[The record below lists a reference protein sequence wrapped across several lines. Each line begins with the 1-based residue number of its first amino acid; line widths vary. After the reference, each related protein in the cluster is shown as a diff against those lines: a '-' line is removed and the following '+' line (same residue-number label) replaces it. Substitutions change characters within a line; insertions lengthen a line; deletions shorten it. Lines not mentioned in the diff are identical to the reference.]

1 MWLKCLQFNESAKMN
16 ERRVK
21 YFASVSNRSVLC
33 RVKRHLKLVMD
44 AELLV
49 QRIANKISPEPI
61 RQILEKQVLAKVL
74 TPGEFELGLGSH
86 SLSRYC
92 YAPGEM
98 ILCRRNTEEWV
109 RWRSPIQMLLI
120 TVPDQ
125 TLHSVAE
132 EMGGRAPELN
142 GTPLLKDERI
152 RALVAAAEADL
163 ANGSSAGRIY
173 TDSIGRALA
182 AALMHS
188 QGVLRSSMRHYRG
201 GLSPVQ
207 LRRVT
212 SLVHENLH
220 EDVSLMQMAEEAK
233 LSPAYFSQM
242 FHQSTGVAPHQFV
255 LRARVERAK
264 ELLVK
269 EDARVL
275 DVAIACGFQTQQH
288 FARVFRAFCKM
299 SPTQFRKARLA

>member
-1 MWLKCLQFNESAKMN
+1 LQVDENAKMN
-16 ERRVK
+16 ERRVN

-33 RVKRHLKLVMD
+33 RVKRHLNPVMD

-49 QRIANKISPEPI
+49 QRIANKISLGPT
-61 RQILEKQVLAKVL
+61 RQIFEKQVLAKVL
-74 TPGEFELGLGSH
+74 TPGEFEVGLRSH
-86 SLSRYC
+86 SLSRYS

-109 RWRSPIQMLLI
+109 CWHSPIQMLLI
-120 TVPDQ
+120 TVPDR
-125 TLHSVAE
+125 TFHSVAE

-142 GTPLLKDERI
+142 GTPLLEDERI
-152 RALVAAAEADL
+152 RALVAAAEADH
-163 ANGSSAGRIY
+163 AGGSPAGRIY
-173 TDSIGRALA
+173 LDSIGRALA
-182 AALMHS
+182 AALLHS
-188 QGVLRSSMRHYRG
+188 QGVLRSPMRHYVG

-207 LRRVT
+207 LRRVA
-212 SLVHENLH
+212 SFVHEHLH

-233 LSPAYFSQM
+233 LSRAYFSQM
-242 FHQSTGVAPHQFV
+242 FRQSTGVAPHQFV

-269 EDARVL
+269 EDARIL

-288 FARVFRAFCKM
+288 FARAFRALCKV
-299 SPTQFRKARLA
+299 SPTQFRRARLA

>member
-1 MWLKCLQFNESAKMN
+1 MN
-16 ERRVK
+16 
-21 YFASVSNRSVLC
+21 
-33 RVKRHLKLVMD
+33 

-49 QRIANKISPEPI
+49 HRVVNEISPEPI

-74 TPGEFELGLGSH
+74 TPGEFEVGLGSNR
-86 SLSRYC
+86 LSRYR

-98 ILCRRNTEEWV
+98 ILCRKNTEEWV

-132 EMGGRAPELN
+132 EMGGRAPGLN
-142 GTPLLKDERI
+142 GTPLLEDERI
-152 RALVAAAEADL
+152 RALVAAVEADH
-163 ANGSSAGRIY
+163 AGGSPAGRIY
-173 TDSIGRALA
+173 MDSIGRALA
-182 AALMHS
+182 AALLHS
-188 QGVLRSSMRHYRG
+188 QGVLRSPMRHYVG

-212 SLVHENLH
+212 SFVYEHLH
-220 EDVSLMQMAEEAK
+220 HDVSLMQMAQEAR

-242 FHQSTGVAPHQFV
+242 FRQSTGVAPHQFV

-288 FARVFRAFCKM
+288 FARAFRALCKM
-299 SPTQFRKARLA
+299 SPTQFRRLQEA

>member
-1 MWLKCLQFNESAKMN
+1 MSEG
-16 ERRVK
+16 
-21 YFASVSNRSVLC
+21 SNTSLLYPIVRYLC
-33 RVKRHLKLVMD
+33 RVKRHLNPIVD

-49 QRIANKISPEPI
+49 QRIANKISREPI
-61 RQILEKQVLAKVL
+61 RQIFDKQVLAKVL
-74 TPGEFELGLGSH
+74 TPGEFEFGLGSH

-109 RWRSPIQMLLI
+109 RWQSPIQMLMI

-125 TLHSVAE
+125 TFHSVAE

-152 RALVAAAEADL
+152 RALAAAEADL
-163 ANGSSAGRIY
+163 ENGSPTGRIY

-188 QGVLRSSMRHYRG
+188 QGALRSPMRHYRG

-212 SLVHENLH
+212 SFVHENLH

-242 FHQSTGVAPHQFV
+242 FHQATGVAPHQFV

-288 FARVFRAFCKM
+288 FARVFRALCKM
-299 SPTQFRKARLA
+299 SPTQFRQARLA

>member
-1 MWLKCLQFNESAKMN
+1 MGSA
-16 ERRVK
+16 
-21 YFASVSNRSVLC
+21 
-33 RVKRHLKLVMD
+33 
-44 AELLV
+44 LLL
-49 QRIANKISPEPI
+49 QRIAGEISPEPVC
-61 RQILEKQVLAKVL
+61 QLFKSQVLAKVL
-74 TPGEFELGLGSH
+74 TPAEFEFGLGTYD
-86 SLSRYC
+86 LSRCRYV
-92 YAPGEM
+92 PGEM

-109 RWRSPIQMLLI
+109 RWRSSIQMLLI

-132 EMGGRAPELN
+132 ELGGRAPKLN

-152 RALVAAAEADL
+152 RALVVATEADL
-163 ANGSSAGRIY
+163 ANGSPAGRIY
-173 TDSIGRALA
+173 RDSIGRALA

-188 QGVLRSSMRHYRG
+188 QGVWRSSMRLYRG
-201 GLSPVQ
+201 GLSPVR

-212 SLVHENLH
+212 SFVHENLH
-220 EDVSLMQMAEEAK
+220 EDVSLIQMAEEAK

-242 FHQSTGVAPHQFV
+242 FRQSTGVAPHQFV

-288 FARVFRAFCKM
+288 FARVFRALCKM
-299 SPTQFRKARLA
+299 SPTQFRQARLA

>member
-1 MWLKCLQFNESAKMN
+1 M
-16 ERRVK
+16 
-21 YFASVSNRSVLC
+21 
-33 RVKRHLKLVMD
+33 MD

-61 RQILEKQVLAKVL
+61 RQIFEKQVLAKVL

-92 YAPGEM
+92 YAAGEM

-109 RWRSPIQMLLI
+109 RWHSTIQMLLI

-125 TLHSVAE
+125 TFHSIAE
-132 EMGGRAPELN
+132 EMGGRVPELN

-163 ANGSSAGRIY
+163 ANGSPAARIY

-188 QGVLRSSMRHYRG
+188 QGVLRSPMRHYRG
-201 GLSPVQ
+201 GLSPVK

-212 SLVHENLH
+212 SFVHEYLH
-220 EDVSLMQMAEEAK
+220 EDVSSMQMAEEAK

-242 FHQSTGVAPHQFV
+242 FRQSTGVAPHQFV

-288 FARVFRAFCKM
+288 FARVFRALCKM
-299 SPTQFRKARLA
+299 SPTQFRQARLA

>member
-1 MWLKCLQFNESAKMN
+1 
-16 ERRVK
+16 
-21 YFASVSNRSVLC
+21 
-33 RVKRHLKLVMD
+33 MD

-61 RQILEKQVLAKVL
+61 RQILKKQVLAKVL

-109 RWRSPIQMLLI
+109 RWRSPIQMLQI

-152 RALVAAAEADL
+152 RALVAATEADL
-163 ANGSSAGRIY
+163 ANGSPAGRIY

-182 AALMHS
+182 AALLHS
-188 QGVLRSSMRHYRG
+188 QGALWSSMRHYRG

-212 SLVHENLH
+212 SFVHENLH
-220 EDVSLMQMAEEAK
+220 EDVSLRQMAEEAK
-233 LSPAYFSQM
+233 LSRAYFSQM
-242 FHQSTGVAPHQFV
+242 FRQSTGVAPHQFV

-288 FARVFRAFCKM
+288 FARAFRALCKM
-299 SPTQFRKARLA
+299 SPTQFRQARLA

>member
-1 MWLKCLQFNESAKMN
+1 
-16 ERRVK
+16 
-21 YFASVSNRSVLC
+21 
-33 RVKRHLKLVMD
+33 MD

-86 SLSRYC
+86 SLSKYC

-109 RWRSPIQMLLI
+109 RWPSPIQMLLI

-125 TLHSVAE
+125 TFHSVAE

-142 GTPLLKDERI
+142 GTPLLKDGRI

-188 QGVLRSSMRHYRG
+188 QGVLRTPKMGHYRG
-201 GLSPVQ
+201 GLSPSQ

-212 SLVHENLH
+212 SFVHECLH
-220 EDVSLMQMAEEAK
+220 EDVSLIQMAEQAK
-233 LSPAYFSQM
+233 LSPAHFSQM
-242 FHQSTGVAPHQFV
+242 FRQSTGVTPHQFV

-269 EDARVL
+269 KDARVL
-275 DVAIACGFQTQQH
+275 DVAIACGFRTQQH
-288 FARVFRAFCKM
+288 FAKVFRAFCKM
-299 SPTQFRKARLA
+299 SPTQFRQARLA

>member
-1 MWLKCLQFNESAKMN
+1 MQ
-16 ERRVK
+16 
-21 YFASVSNRSVLC
+21 
-33 RVKRHLKLVMD
+33 D

-49 QRIANKISPEPI
+49 HRIANKISLEPI
-61 RQILEKQVLAKVL
+61 RQIFEKQVLAKVL
-74 TPGEFELGLGSH
+74 TAGEFEFGLGPH

-109 RWRSPIQMLLI
+109 RWHSPIQMLLI

-125 TLHSVAE
+125 TFHSVAE
-132 EMGGRAPELN
+132 EMGGRVPELN
-142 GTPLLKDERI
+142 GTPVLKDERI
-152 RALVAAAEADL
+152 RALIAAAEADL
-163 ANGSSAGRIY
+163 ANGSPAGRIY

-182 AALMHS
+182 AALIHS
-188 QGVLRSSMRHYRG
+188 QGVSPSPARHYRG

-212 SLVHENLH
+212 SFVHEYLH

-242 FHQSTGVAPHQFV
+242 FRQSTGVAPHQFV

-288 FARVFRAFCKM
+288 FARVFRALCKL
-299 SPTQFRKARLA
+299 SPTQFRQARLA

>member
-1 MWLKCLQFNESAKMN
+1 
-16 ERRVK
+16 
-21 YFASVSNRSVLC
+21 
-33 RVKRHLKLVMD
+33 MD

-49 QRIANKISPEPI
+49 QRIANKISSEPI
-61 RQILEKQVLAKVL
+61 RQILEEQVLAKVL
-74 TPGEFELGLGSH
+74 TPGKFELGLGSH
-86 SLSRYC
+86 SLSRYT
-92 YAPGEM
+92 YTSGEM

-109 RWRSPIQMLLI
+109 RWQSPIQMLLI

-125 TLHSVAE
+125 TFHSVAE

-142 GTPLLKDERI
+142 ATPLLKDERI
-152 RALVAAAEADL
+152 RALVATIEADL
-163 ANGSSAGRIY
+163 ANGSPAGRIF

-188 QGVLRSSMRHYRG
+188 QAGLRSLTRRYRG
-201 GLSPVQ
+201 GLSPMQ

-212 SLVHENLH
+212 SFVHENLH
-220 EDVSLMQMAEEAK
+220 EDVSLVQMADEAK

-242 FHQSTGVAPHQFV
+242 FRQSTGVAPHQFV
-255 LRARVERAK
+255 LRTRVERAK

-288 FARVFRAFCKM
+288 FAKVFRAFCKM
-299 SPTQFRKARLA
+299 SPTQFRQARLS

>member
-1 MWLKCLQFNESAKMN
+1 
-16 ERRVK
+16 
-21 YFASVSNRSVLC
+21 
-33 RVKRHLKLVMD
+33 MD
-44 AELLV
+44 TELLV
-49 QRIANKISPEPI
+49 QRIANKISLEPI
-61 RQILEKQVLAKVL
+61 RQIFEKQVLAKVL

-86 SLSRYC
+86 SLSKYC

-109 RWRSPIQMLLI
+109 RWHSPIQMLLI

-125 TLHSVAE
+125 TFHSVAE

-152 RALVAAAEADL
+152 RALVAAAEAEL
-163 ANGSSAGRIY
+163 ANGSPAGRIY
-173 TDSIGRALA
+173 TDSIGRALV

-188 QGVLRSSMRHYRG
+188 QGVLRSPMRRYRG

-212 SLVHENLH
+212 SFVHENLH

-233 LSPAYFSQM
+233 LSPSYFSQM

-288 FARVFRAFCKM
+288 FARVFRALCKM
-299 SPTQFRKARLA
+299 SPTQFRQARLA

>member
-1 MWLKCLQFNESAKMN
+1 MSEGPNISLLYPIV
-16 ERRVK
+16 R
-21 YFASVSNRSVLC
+21 YLC
-33 RVKRHLKLVMD
+33 GVKRHLNPVMD

-49 QRIANKISPEPI
+49 QKIANKISLEPT
-61 RQILEKQVLAKVL
+61 RQIFEKQVLAKIL

-109 RWRSPIQMLLI
+109 RWHSPIQMLLI
-120 TVPDQ
+120 TVPHQ
-125 TLHSVAE
+125 TFHSVAE

-142 GTPLLKDERI
+142 GSPLLKDERI
-152 RALVAAAEADL
+152 LALVTAAEVDL
-163 ANGSSAGRIY
+163 ANGSPAGRIY

-188 QGVLRSSMRHYRG
+188 QGVLRSPMRHYRG

-212 SLVHENLH
+212 SFVYENLH
-220 EDVSLMQMAEEAK
+220 EDVSLVQMAEEAK

-269 EDARVL
+269 EDVRVL

-288 FARVFRAFCKM
+288 FARVFRVFCKM
-299 SPTQFRKARLA
+299 SPTQFRQARLA

>member
-1 MWLKCLQFNESAKMN
+1 
-16 ERRVK
+16 
-21 YFASVSNRSVLC
+21 
-33 RVKRHLKLVMD
+33 MD
-44 AELLV
+44 TELLV
-49 QRIANKISPEPI
+49 QRIANKISLEPI
-61 RQILEKQVLAKVL
+61 RQIFEKQVLAKVL
-74 TPGEFELGLGSH
+74 TPG
-86 SLSRYC
+86 LSRYC
-92 YAPGEM
+92 YAHGEM

-109 RWRSPIQMLLI
+109 RWHSPIQMLLI
-120 TVPDQ
+120 TVPDR
-125 TLHSVAE
+125 TFHSVAE
-132 EMGGRAPELN
+132 EMGGRASELN
-142 GTPLLKDERI
+142 GTPLLKDARI
-152 RALVAAAEADL
+152 RALMAAAEADL
-163 ANGSSAGRIY
+163 GNGSPAGRIY

-188 QGVLRSSMRHYRG
+188 QGVLRSPMGHYRG

-212 SLVHENLH
+212 SFVHEYLH
-220 EDVSLMQMAEEAK
+220 EDVSLIQMAEEAK

-299 SPTQFRKARLA
+299 SPTQFRQARLA

>member
-1 MWLKCLQFNESAKMN
+1 MET
-16 ERRVK
+16 
-21 YFASVSNRSVLC
+21 
-33 RVKRHLKLVMD
+33 
-44 AELLV
+44 ELLV
-49 QRIANKISPEPI
+49 QRITNKISSEPI
-61 RQILEKQVLAKVL
+61 PQIFEKQVLAKVL
-74 TPGEFELGLGSH
+74 TLGEFEFGLESH
-86 SLSRYC
+86 GLSRYC

-109 RWRSPIQMLLI
+109 RWRSPFQMLLI

-125 TLHSVAE
+125 TFHSVAE

-173 TDSIGRALA
+173 RDSIGRALA

-188 QGVLRSSMRHYRG
+188 QGVLQIRMGHYRG

-212 SLVHENLH
+212 SFVHENLH
-220 EDVSLMQMAEEAK
+220 EDVSLMQMAEQAK

-242 FHQSTGVAPHQFV
+242 FRQSTGVAPHQFV
-255 LRARVERAK
+255 LRTRVERAK

-269 EDARVL
+269 KDARVL

-288 FARVFRAFCKM
+288 FARVFRALCKM
-299 SPTQFRKARLA
+299 SPTQFRQARLA